1 MSEVD
6 GSGITIPSCELPAR
20 LDVPDAG
27 APVETVTGRVHLSFH
42 LPGLSLLAAVAIWL
56 MRRFIFTTGF
66 PAGTDMLGFISR
78 APQYASFS
86 RIYDAWAPSSFGYRR
101 VFNFD
106 NMIGALTLLMRS
118 PVATVTFVD
127 VLTFFGAGV
136 GAYALAWSWYRRRLA
151 ATVAGLLFMASQAV
165 LTRWGSGLLN
175 VEVIFALA
183 PVMFLTLSACLERF
197 TLKRGIGFTLT
208 IGLGLLVR
216 PDIELYIFP
225 FLVLYVVVTLATR
238 HGFRARVSDLARTL
252 AVSVPGV
259 LLLNAAWLV
268 PFVAG
273 YRVGYETLNQ
283 LFSLSALQEHSLNWF
298 QSLLGL
304 GREIGYFNFTGAETW
319 YSYPWLPRWGYY
331 AFAASIPLLALAALW
346 WHRDRRT
353 VFLVLAAVIA
363 TMAGPGINAP
373 LGGLYLWAAQH
384 VPLFGNLRDTNRW
397 LLTQAIAYAV
407 LAALAIDHMAT
418 GAARLWSGRRWRRL
432 WRQDAGWPW
441 PTAVR
446 GAVAVTLAGIALV
459 SVLPTFVTGLRTWH
473 VPPSQLALL
482 NQLRTIPSAQRV
494 LSVPTQDTRFL
505 QQGTY
510 QGFEHDLGY
519 ESPLFTGRQDVADG
533 GWEQSSA
540 NFAAYE
546 TTLLLQQD
554 PAFSAMLGSV
564 GVSRVLS
571 LNYPLIKEFANS
583 DTGIGPY
590 SEQRA
595 AAQIP
600 KLTPILSNSA
610 GTDYAIGSV
619 TSPLSF
625 RRDVAVVLGG
635 AQGAAALAGQPGINL
650 SDWAVFEAGD
660 VIETGGYSQ
669 LLALIRRADVVLLA
683 DERPLDIAVEGT
695 APIATFTGMTSSL
708 QLDRLIAAQP
718 ADQSAQTGSLNDVS
732 VPIPQPQTTTAATVF
747 SVHSPQRVE
756 IWARVLVSGSAATI
770 QTHLDGAKVGSMT
783 PVTLGHGFQWVQLA
797 AAQVGAGHHQVMISG
812 VPSTFGDNY
821 EVQQVRVLSPGAL
834 GSAEAQLNGAL
845 AAQAA
850 RVAYAFDYADV
861 AKWSWQSLSGSLAPL
876 GAAFGTHGWAIPR
889 GTGTATVTTAPG
901 GGTAPRFTVRPRRP
915 FYTFA
920 QIHYR
925 TPENWGDRPYFYL
938 EFKGD
943 DSGKV
948 YQLVVDFGLGQENE
962 ARYTFVDDSKA
973 WKTLAFSTSNPGPG
987 SGATDWSR
995 IDSIRI
1001 ALPSKEEAGT
1011 LALGLPRPSSPIN
1024 SFKVPVPV
1032 LPRTGK
1038 FTTASAETAACF
1050 RGFRAVNTLQPLLS
1064 SGTLVI
1070 PAADENS
1077 PCRISVAP
1085 RDGYQQLPAVPV
1097 STRQAGTESWS
1108 YSFSAQQPG
1117 VLVWTQAYDPL
1128 WRLTGAAGSTQ
1139 FPELSLLNGY
1149 LVGPGNHS
1157 GTIAFAGESSA
1168 IAGVLISLL
1177 TGLALALAFVPARAF
1192 RRNHVARLLRS
1203 WWPRHNANPGDRSV
1217 GRSPVALASALALR
1231 VVRKCL

>member
-1 MSEVD
+1 MRDVD
-6 GSGITIPSCELPAR
+6 RSGISIPSDELPVR
-20 LDVPDAG
+20 LDVPDVD
-27 APVETVTGRVHLSFH
+27 APVETSWGRVRLSFH
-42 LPGLSLLAAVAIWL
+42 LPGLSLLAAVAVWL
-56 MRRFIFTTGF
+56 MRRFIFTTGL
-66 PAGTDMLGFISR
+66 PAGTDMLGFVSR

-86 RIYDAWAPSSFGYRR
+86 RIYDAWAPSSFGYRH
-101 VFNFD
+101 VSNFD
-106 NMIGALTLLMRS
+106 NIMGALTLLMRN
-118 PVATVTFVD
+118 PVATVTLID
-127 VLTFFGAGV
+127 VLTLFGAGV

-165 LTRWGSGLLN
+165 LTRFGSGLLN
-175 VEVIFALA
+175 VEVIFSLA

-197 TLKRGIGFTLT
+197 TLKRAIGFTLT

-216 PDIELYIFP
+216 PDLELYVFP
-225 FLVLYVVVTLATR
+225 FLVLYVVITLATR
-238 HGFRARVSDLARTL
+238 HGFGARARNLARTL

-273 YRVGYETLNQ
+273 YRVSYQTLNQ
-283 LFSLSALQEHSLNWF
+283 LFSLRSLHEHSLNWY

-319 YSYPWLPRWGYY
+319 YSYPWLPQWGYY
-331 AFAASIPLLALAALW
+331 AFAASVPLLALAALW

-363 TMAGPGINAP
+363 TLAGPGMNAP
-373 LGGLYLWAAQH
+373 LGGLYLWAVQH
-384 VPLFGNLRDTNRW
+384 VPVFGNLRDTNRW

-407 LAALAIDHMAT
+407 LAGLAVDHVAT
-418 GAARLWSGRRWRRL
+418 GAARLWSRPWQR
-432 WRQDAGWPW
+432 DAGQPW

-446 GAVAVTLAGIALV
+446 GAVAVILVGIALV
-459 SVLPTFVTGLRTWH
+459 SVLPTFVVGLRTWH

-482 NQLRTIPSAQRV
+482 DRLRVIPSAQRI

-510 QGFEHDLGY
+510 RGFEHDLGY
-519 ESPLFTGRQDVADG
+519 ESALFTGRQNVADG
-533 GWEQSSA
+533 GWEQTSA
-540 NFAAYE
+540 NFAAYQ
-546 TTLLLQQD
+546 TTLLLHQD

-571 LNYPLIKEFANS
+571 LNYPLLKQVANPT
-583 DTGIGPY
+583 TGVGPY

-595 AAQIP
+595 AAQTP

-610 GTDYAIGSV
+610 GTDYAIGNI

-625 RRDVAVVLGG
+625 RRNVAVVLGG
-635 AQGAAALAGQPGINL
+635 GQGAAALADQPGINL
-650 SDWAVFEAGD
+650 SDWAVFEAHD

-669 LLALIRRADVVLLA
+669 LLTLIRRADVVLLA

-695 APIATFTGMTSSL
+695 APIATFTGMTSSP

-718 ADQSAQTGSLNDVS
+718 ADQSAQAGSLNDVS
-732 VPIPQPQTTTAATVF
+732 VPIPQPQTTSAGTVF
-747 SVHSPQRVE
+747 SVRSPQRAE

-770 QTHLDGAKVGSMT
+770 QTHLDGAKVGSIT

-797 AAQVGAGHHQVMISG
+797 TAQVGTGHHQVRISA

-834 GSAEAQLNGAL
+834 GSAEMQLNGAL
-845 AAQAA
+845 AAQAG

-861 AKWSWQSLSGSLAPL
+861 AKWSWQSLAGSLAPR
-876 GAAFGTHGWAIPR
+876 GAAFDMHGWAIPR
-889 GTGTATVTTAPG
+889 RAGTATVTTAPG
-901 GGTAPRFTVRPRRP
+901 GGGTMQRVTVRPRRP
-915 FYTFA
+915 VYTFA
-920 QIHYR
+920 KMRYR
-925 TPENWGDRPYFYL
+925 TPQNWGNRPYFYL

-948 YQLVVDFGLGQENE
+948 YQLVVDFGLGQKNE
-962 ARYTFVDDSKA
+962 ARYTFIDDSKA

-995 IDSIRI
+995 IHSIRI
-1001 ALPSKEEAGT
+1001 ALPSKEESGT
-1011 LALGLPRPSSPIN
+1011 LTLGLPRPSSPVN
-1024 SFKVPVPV
+1024 SFRVPVPV
-1032 LPRTGK
+1032 LPHTGK
-1038 FTTASAETAACF
+1038 FTIASAKTPVCF
-1050 RGFRAVNTLQPLLS
+1050 RGFRAADTPQPLLS

-1070 PAADENS
+1070 PGSDENS

-1085 RDGYQQLPAVPV
+1085 RAGYQQLPAVPV
-1097 STRQAGTESWS
+1097 STRQTGAESWS

-1128 WRLTGAAGSTQ
+1128 WRLTGASGSTQ
-1139 FPELSLLNGY
+1139 FPELSVINGY

-1157 GTIAFAGESSA
+1157 GTIAFAGESSS

-1177 TGLALALAFVPARAF
+1177 TGLALVLAVVLRRNQAAKLLQLAATSQRKF
-1192 RRNHVARLLRS
+1192 RRS
-1203 WWPRHNANPGDRSV
+1203 QCWPRSLRAVTVS
-1217 GRSPVALASALALR
+1217 LAHR

>member
-6 GSGITIPSCELPAR
+6 GSGISAPSYELPVR
-20 LDVPDAG
+20 LDVPDVDAS
-27 APVETVTGRVHLSFH
+27 VETKWGRARLSYH
-42 LPGLSLLAAVAIWL
+42 VPGLSLLAAVAIWL
-56 MRRFIFTTGF
+56 MRRFIFTGGL

-78 APQYASFS
+78 APQYASFG

-106 NMIGALTLLMRS
+106 NILGTLTLLMRN

-175 VEVIFALA
+175 VEVIFSLA

-197 TLKRGIGFTLT
+197 TLKRAIGFTLT

-216 PDIELYIFP
+216 PDLELYVFP
-225 FLVLYVVVTLATR
+225 FLVLYVVIALATR
-238 HGFRARVSDLARTL
+238 HGFGARVRDLARTL

-259 LLLNAAWLV
+259 LLLNAALLA
-268 PFVAG
+268 PFVVG

-283 LFSLSALQEHSLNWF
+283 LFNLSALQEHSLNWY

-319 YSYPWLPRWGYY
+319 YSYPWLPQWGYY

-363 TMAGPGINAP
+363 TLAGPGVNAP
-373 LGGLYLWAAQH
+373 LGGLYLWAVQH
-384 VPLFGNLRDTNRW
+384 VPVFGNLRDTNRW
-397 LLTQAIAYAV
+397 LLPQAIAYAV
-407 LAALAIDHMAT
+407 LAGLAVDHVAT
-418 GAARLWSGRRWRRL
+418 GAARLWSRLWRRL
-432 WRQDAGWPW
+432 CRRDAGRLW

-446 GAVAVTLAGIALV
+446 GAVAVILVGIALV
-459 SVLPTFVTGLRTWH
+459 SVLPTFVVGLRTWH
-473 VPPSQLALL
+473 MPPSQLALL
-482 NQLRTIPSAQRV
+482 DRLRAIPSAQRV
-494 LSVPTQDTRFL
+494 LSVPTQDTQFL

-510 QGFEHDLGY
+510 RGFEHDLGT
-519 ESPLFTGRQDVADG
+519 ESALFTGRQDVADG

-540 NFAAYE
+540 NFAANE
-546 TTLLLQQD
+546 TTLLLHQD
-554 PAFSAMLGSV
+554 QAFSAMLGSV

-571 LNYPLIKEFANS
+571 LNYPLIKEVANS
-583 DTGIGPY
+583 ATGIGPY

-595 AAQIP
+595 AAQTP
-600 KLTPILSNSA
+600 MLTTILSNSA
-610 GTDYAIGSV
+610 GTDYAIGNV

-625 RRDVAVVLGG
+625 RRNIAVVLGG
-635 AQGAAALAGQPGINL
+635 GQGAAALADRPGINL

-669 LLALIRRADVVLLA
+669 LLTLIRRADVVLLA

-695 APIATFTGMTSSL
+695 VPIATFTGMTSSL
-708 QLDRLIAAQP
+708 QLDRLIAALP
-718 ADQSAQTGSLNDVS
+718 ADQSAQAGSLNDVS
-732 VPIPQPQTTTAATVF
+732 VPIPQPQTTSAGTVF
-747 SVHSPQRVE
+747 SVRSPQRVE
-756 IWARVLVSGSAATI
+756 VWARVLVSGAAAAI
-770 QTHLDGAKVGSMT
+770 QTHLDGAKVSSIT

-797 AAQVGAGHHQVMISG
+797 TAQVGAGHHQVTISA

-834 GSAEAQLNGAL
+834 GSAETQLNGAL
-845 AAQAA
+845 AAQAG

-876 GAAFGTHGWAIPR
+876 GAPFGMHSWTIPS

-920 QIHYR
+920 KIPYR
-925 TPENWGDRPYFYL
+925 RPQNWSDRPYFYL
-938 EFKGD
+938 QFKGD

-948 YQLVVDFGLGQENE
+948 YQLVVDFGRGQENG

-1001 ALPSKEEAGT
+1001 ALPSKKESGT
-1011 LALGLPRPSSPIN
+1011 LALGLPQPSSPVN

-1032 LPRTGK
+1032 LPATGE
-1038 FTTASAETAACF
+1038 FATASAKTPVCFGGFQAAH
-1050 RGFRAVNTLQPLLS
+1050 TPQPLLS
-1064 SGTLVI
+1064 TGTLVI
-1070 PAADENS
+1070 PASDVNS
-1077 PCRISVAP
+1077 PCRIYVAS
-1085 RDGYQQLPAVPV
+1085 RAGHHQLPAVPV
-1097 STRQAGTESWS
+1097 STRQTGAESWS
-1108 YSFSAQQPG
+1108 YSFSGQQPG

-1128 WRLTGAAGSTQ
+1128 WRLTGDRGSTQ
-1139 FPELSLLNGY
+1139 LPELSVINGY

-1177 TGLALALAFVPARAF
+1177 TGLALLLALVL
-1192 RRNHVARLLRS
+1192 RRNWAARLLRS
-1203 WWPRHNANPGDRSV
+1203 WRPRHNANPGARSA
-1217 GRSPVALASALALR
+1217 GRDPQ
-1231 VVRKCL
+1231 